1 MCVYNGRE
9 KCLNPSPYE
18 TLLLLTLATR
28 ESADIEE
35 LVDDFVT
42 FYAAGQE
49 TSSNLLCFALV
60 LTLLH
65 PNVLERYVKI
75 AMSIVVNTVYSAWT
89 NKCSCIYIWT
99 CIGSNQKLI
108 KFLAPKIMSVLKISK
123 NLNTPN
129 RCSTTT
135 TYTCIHAW
143 ERICSC
149 SITIY
154 NIILSVEC

>member
-1 MCVYNGRE
+1 MWAENVCVYNGRE

-89 NKCSCIYIWT
+89 NKCSCIY
-99 CIGSNQKLI
+99 CL
-108 KFLAPKIMSVLKISK
+108 L
-123 NLNTPN
+123 
-129 RCSTTT
+129 
-135 TYTCIHAW
+135 YTSPSPRDA
-143 ERICSC
+143 
-149 SITIY
+149 T
-154 NIILSVEC
+154 LSRMPSSA